1 MIKVEA
7 VSYAYP
13 DEEPV
18 LREVSF
24 AVPRG
29 QKAVLLGCNGSGK
42 TTLLKLL
49 DGLIF
54 SRTGS
59 YSYDTKPVTRRS
71 LGDRVFNRKFRKAVV
86 LLFQNPD
93 AMLFNPTV
101 YDEIAFGCR
110 QLGIDGIEE
119 RVRQWA
125 DVFNLSR
132 HLDRPPF
139 RLSNGEKQKVCLACL
154 LAVEPEVLLLDE
166 PTSSLD
172 PRSTGWLIDFLQDL
186 EMTVVVATHNLSLA
200 SELGDRI
207 LLLSEHHEL
216 IYDGDLEPILGDE
229 DKLLEANLVHSHR
242 HRHGTKTHSHYHSH
256 DWD

>member
-1 MIKVEA
+1 MIEVDA
-7 VSYAYP
+7 VTFAYP

-18 LREVSF
+18 LRSVSF

-29 QKAVLLGCNGSGK
+29 QKAVLLGSNGSGK

-54 SRTGS
+54 PGSGS
-59 YSYDTKPVTRRS
+59 YRHDTKAVTRRS
-71 LGDRVFNRKFRKAVV
+71 LADRAFNRIFRKSVV

-110 QLGIDGIEE
+110 QLLVEDIEE
-119 RVRQWA
+119 RVRRWA
-125 DVFNLSR
+125 DVFKISQ

-139 RLSNGEKQKVCLACL
+139 RLSNGEKQKVCLASL
-154 LAVEPEVLLLDE
+154 LALEPEVLLLDE

-207 LLLSEHHEL
+207 LLLSENHEL
-216 IYDGDLEPILGDE
+216 IYDGDVEPILGDE
-229 DKLLEANLVHSHR
+229 DKLLEANLVHTHR